1 MTKQQRTYRIL
12 AIVVALIAVGGV
24 VAAYFMS
31 RANTPSNDDMAGM
44 DHSTMTMTEENSESE
59 TYKKYAALKG
69 EAYDK
74 EFLANMIVHH
84 ESAMNMGEMAL
95 AAAKHQEIKDLAT
108 NINASQGKEV
118 GDMRKWQTTWGY
130 PATSGHSMT
139 GLEEAGHSMEG
150 MEDMNAALVGLSGDT
165 FDKKFLELMIEHHQG
180 AIDMA
185 KPAATNASHQEIKDL
200 AKAIITTQTKEITQM
215 QKWLQEWGYKA

>member
-1 MTKQQRTYRIL
+1 MKNQRTYTIW
-12 AIVVALIAVGGV
+12 AVIVILIAVAGLAG
-24 VAAYFMS
+24 AYFLS
-31 RANTPSNDDMAGM
+31 RANSNTGSSMEGM
-44 DHSTMTMTEENSESE
+44 DHSQMNMGESSSNESE

-74 EFLANMIVHH
+74 DFLANMIVHH
-84 ESAMNMGEMAL
+84 ESAINMAEMAL
-95 AAAKHQEIKDLAT
+95 AAAKHQEVKDLAS

-118 GDMRKWQTTWGY
+118 GDMRSWQTQWGY

-139 GLEEAGHSMEG
+139 DMENAGHSMES
-150 MEDMNAALVGLSGDT
+150 MADMNAQLQGLSGDE

-185 KPAATNASHQEIKDL
+185 MPAATNASHQEVKVL
-200 AKAIITTQTKEITQM
+200 AKEIIAAQTQEIDNM
-215 QKWLQEWGYKA
+215 REWQKEWGY